1 MRQRTSQRL
10 SAGQPVFRG
19 ERRLII
25 PTPEMPDPA
34 TADPRR
40 VVTHLLTNRF
50 GRSDPL
56 ALSEYQSNR
65 PDETVGVHWSTDNR
79 VIPQRF
85 TEMYNGG
92 QSIAQPGVQM
102 SDDERHGIRL
112 TDLNDN
118 ANMRHDRLLRQGR
131 SSWSADR
138 AAAGRVLAHDIIGN
152 NNPWKLKY
160 RDLSG
165 EGQFAGA
172 SPSTGAAAPYLA
184 QVIWEGRH
192 NPAGI
197 GTSDEYSTDFESE
210 ITYEEDS
217 PIEITA
223 ARVAK
228 IPRSGEEF
236 GNPYKDIW
244 NRVQFDQPIQS
255 RIGGSSISSQIAEQ
269 GRKR

>member
-1 MRQRTSQRL
+1 MPPRHSQRT
-10 SAGQPVFRG
+10 APGQPIFRG

-40 VVTHLLTNRF
+40 VVTHLLTNRY

-56 ALSEYQSNR
+56 ALNEHKNSRS
-65 PDETVGVHWSTDNR
+65 DETVGVHWSVDNQ

-85 TEMYNGG
+85 TEMYSGG
-92 QSIAQPGVQM
+92 QRSAQPGVPM
-102 SDDERHGIRL
+102 SDDERHGVRL
-112 TDLNDN
+112 TDLNDT
-118 ANMRHDRLLRQGR
+118 ANMRYYRMLDQGR
-131 SSWSADR
+131 TYSDAHR
-138 AAAGRVLAHDIIGN
+138 TAAGRVLAHDITGN
-152 NNPWKLKY
+152 NDPQKLKY

-165 EGQFAGA
+165 EGQFAGP
-172 SPSTGAAAPYLA
+172 SPSTGAASPFVA

-197 GTSDEYSTDFESE
+197 GTADDYSTDFESE
-210 ITYEEDS
+210 ITYEEES
-217 PIEITA
+217 PMEITA
-223 ARVAK
+223 ARIAK

-236 GNPYKDIW
+236 GNPYDKDIW

-255 RIGGSSISSQIAEQ
+255 RIGSLSISSQIAER
-269 GRKR
+269 GK

>member
-10 SAGQPVFRG
+10 SAGQPIFRG

-34 TADPRR
+34 NADPRH

-56 ALSEYQSNR
+56 ALSAYQGHR
-65 PDETVGVHWSTDNR
+65 PDEAVGVHWSADDR

-85 TEMYNGG
+85 TEMYSGG
-92 QSIAQPGVQM
+92 QSIAQPGVHM

-112 TDLNDN
+112 TDLNDT
-118 ANMRHDRLLRQGR
+118 ANMRYDRLLNQGR
-131 SSWSADR
+131 SSWSAYQS
-138 AAAGRVLAHDIIGN
+138 AAGRIMTGRAPLGDAGKHH
-152 NNPWKLKY
+152 Y

-165 EGQFAGA
+165 NSQFAGA
-172 SPSTGAAAPYLA
+172 SPSTGAAAPYVA
-184 QVIWEGRH
+184 QIIWEGRH

-197 GTSDEYSTDFESE
+197 GVADEYSTDFESE

-236 GNPYKDIW
+236 GNPSKDIW
-244 NRVQFDQPIQS
+244 NRVQFDKPIQS
-255 RIGGSSISSQIAEQ
+255 RIGRSSISSQIAER
-269 GRKR
+269 GR